1 MSIQTAQTIQ
11 NQIISILKKNVAKSP
26 SIPRREHPN
35 EKSVAKTYSPATGA
49 TSGNNDIF
57 SMTQPQIIKNIYM
70 EYLEVG
76 GSDMIGT
83 NTFSSTTIAIAD
95 YEMEAYAYELNYIG
109 AKLARE
115 ACDEVTAKDPT
126 RPRFVVGAMGPTN
139 RTGSISPSV
148 SNSKVGYV

>member
-1 MSIQTAQTIQ
+1 MKKKKKLSIQTAQTIQ

-76 GSDMIGT
+76 GSDMIGDGRCFVEIFCGKT
-83 NTFSSTTIAIAD
+83 S
-95 YEMEAYAYELNYIG
+95 AY
-109 AKLARE
+109 
-115 ACDEVTAKDPT
+115 
-126 RPRFVVGAMGPTN
+126 
-139 RTGSISPSV
+139 
-148 SNSKVGYV
+148 